1 MLMLTFSVTKWPP
14 MRSDNLPLSS
24 LLLDPNNYRLQ
35 EIEGF
40 TQYPADR
47 FHIDRVQEATRRRLK
62 EENLEPLK
70 SSIVSNGFLEIER
83 IVVTPYQHTEGKYLV
98 IEGNRRIAA
107 LLAIQE
113 DYDAG
118 IEVPDQLVGVFDAV
132 PCIVAEEGQQEA
144 YFREAIMGIRHVG
157 GIREWGGF
165 QRAKLVADLRDG
177 HGLDA
182 SSISDRIG
190 LSAIEVNRRY
200 RAYKAL
206 QQMQNDED
214 YSEFSGPSLYPLF
227 HEAVSIPAIRDWL
240 GWNQETNHFEN
251 DDTRDAFYQLI
262 SPRKLDEGEERPPKL
277 KTYSDIRAIREV
289 LANEEAKADLMMPER
304 ELVDALTIA
313 NQSKMSQRWR
323 SEVNEAK
330 TALSKLPGLEVAAL
344 EEKDLELIKD
354 LIDTAQQ
361 VLMFKEKVSG

>member
-1 MLMLTFSVTKWPP
+1 
-14 MRSDNLPLSS
+14 MRSDSLPLSS

-47 FHIDRVQEATRRRLK
+47 FHIDRVQDATRRRLK
-62 EENLEPLK
+62 GENLEPLK
-70 SSIVSNGFLEIER
+70 SSIISNGFLEIER
-83 IVVTPYQHTEGKYLV
+83 IVVAPYQHSDGKYLV

-107 LLAIQE
+107 LLAIRE
-113 DYDAG
+113 DYEAG
-118 IEVPDQLVGVFDAV
+118 IEVPEQVSRVFDSI
-132 PCIVAEEGQQEA
+132 PCIIAEEGQQEA
-144 YFREAIMGIRHVG
+144 FFREAIMGIRHVG

-206 QQMQNDED
+206 QQMQEDEE
-214 YSEFSGPSLYPLF
+214 YSDFSNPSLYPLF

-240 GWNQETNHFEN
+240 GWNQESNRFEN
-251 DDTRDAFYQLI
+251 SDTREVFYQLI

-277 KTYSDIRAIREV
+277 KTYSDVRAIREV

-313 NQSKMSQRWR
+313 NQGKMSQRWR

-330 TALSKLPGLEVAAL
+330 TALSKLPALEVAAL
-344 EEKDLELIKD
+344 EEKDLD
-354 LIDTAQQ
+354 LINDLINTAQQ
-361 VLMFKEKVSG
+361 VLVIREKVAG